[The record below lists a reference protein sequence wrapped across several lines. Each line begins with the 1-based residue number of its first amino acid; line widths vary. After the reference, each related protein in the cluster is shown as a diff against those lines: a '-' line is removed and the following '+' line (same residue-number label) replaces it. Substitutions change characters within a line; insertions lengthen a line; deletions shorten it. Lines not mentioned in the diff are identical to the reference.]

1 MPVSMSYSSNPGSV
15 LLMLPRVPSMI
26 IWRVRI
32 CSLENFVSAL
42 VTNTVADQFGG
53 KRLTAPSPGQ
63 LG

>member
-42 VTNTVADQFGG
+42 VTNIVADQFGG
-53 KRLTAPSPGQ
+53 KG
-63 LG
+63 